1 MRVRGESDA
10 VRVFGE
16 VDLGLERPGSEGQG
30 RVVRVDLDLG
40 RTGLVVGEELEAGR
54 LVENALLMSGAVCQP
69 ASAMSERHLD
79 TRLEVVDPNLD
90 NVVGGTRNVER
101 QERACAASRG
111 VSEDSVTRRRLDDS
125 PSMLSPRLPICL
137 QATR

>member
-1 MRVRGESDA
+1 
-10 VRVFGE
+10 
-16 VDLGLERPGSEGQG
+16 
-30 RVVRVDLDLG
+30 
-40 RTGLVVGEELEAGR
+40 
-54 LVENALLMSGAVCQP
+54 MSGAVCQP

-90 NVVGGTRNVER
+90 NVVGGTRDVER

-111 VSEDSVTRRRLDDS
+111 VSEDSVKRRRLDDS